1 MKKESSTLTKLTRI
15 FSSIP
20 AARVSRAIPP
30 VNSLLSPS
38 LALRA
43 GGGGPAGSSGGRPRR
58 FGVSLL
64 PTNGSTR
71 EDCLLS
77 PALSSGGGEG
87 ADPARFVG
95 FMPPV
100 STASLLLLAALV
112 APLLGGCQSL

>member
-1 MKKESSTLTKLTRI
+1 MNKTSSIFKKPNGTSSTT
-15 FSSIP
+15 P
-20 AARVSRAIPP
+20 AAPWTGAIPP
-30 VNSLLSPS
+30 VNSFLSPT
-38 LALRA
+38 LVLRE

-64 PTNGSTR
+64 PTNGSNR

-77 PALSSGGGEG
+77 PALSSRGGEG

-100 STASLLLLAALV
+100 STASLLLLAALA
-112 APLLGGCQSL
+112 APF